1 MAINWNDDAYAKVS
15 KLNIGGVDYYI
26 KDAAARAEI
35 EKLSSATKFLGV
47 TTTEIS
53 DGSTTNPITIG
64 GDTVTAETGNIVLYG
79 TKEFIWANAAWQEF
93 GDASINNLGEL
104 AYNDEASGNYTPAG
118 SISVSGSFIGS
129 EATIEV
135 TGKTTGSISI
145 VASSASG
152 NYTPAGDV
160 SVELNTTPID
170 VIGSAT
176 QGTLPTFSTSLLTA
190 SASAISGDTT
200 STYAIVFSLADNGFS
215 AGTLPS
221 FTKSS
226 ALSAVAVSS
235 ATFSGQ
241 KAEISFTGSDA
252 TFSGSYTPELA
263 STPTYTFV
271 GSSATIT
278 VVGSQSK
285 PTT

>member
-64 GDTVTAETGNIVLYG
+64 GDAVTAETGNIVLYG

-241 KAEISFTGSDA
+241 KAEIGFTGSDA